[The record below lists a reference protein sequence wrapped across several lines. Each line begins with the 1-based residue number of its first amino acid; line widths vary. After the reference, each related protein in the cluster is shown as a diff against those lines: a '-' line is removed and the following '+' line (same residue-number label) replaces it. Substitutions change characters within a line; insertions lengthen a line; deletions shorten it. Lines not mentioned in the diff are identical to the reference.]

1 MITAAK
7 YRRNWY
13 SYLEGD
19 KQIWSILLVLSLVSI
34 PVVLSSIH
42 SLSDA
47 GNQSPFIFLLKQLRN
62 ISMGLVAA
70 ILVYRIPIK
79 WFNTFAAAIWVSSLV
94 LLLYTGLFGP
104 EINSARRWVEIP
116 LIGLSFQASDYA
128 KIALIILIAQRIAS
142 TQLNIK
148 KLSEITWPI
157 LVPVLITL
165 VLIAPFD
172 MSNAL
177 LLFMVVFT
185 MMFVGR
191 INLKLVF
198 ATVLFGIF
206 TCLGIYF
213 LGNTYP
219 SSIRSST
226 WEARIT
232 NFMEDTPNY
241 QIRMR
246 QQAVSNGGFWGVG
259 PGKSLNKNYY
269 NSPFTDFIYAVI
281 CEEFGFIGAIFILFI
296 YLWFFWRVFLLVM
309 RKNRAFGALLAFG
322 LGTLIVYQAFLNMMV
337 TLNLLPSTGLPLP
350 MISLGGTSNLF
361 TGIAFGIILSV
372 SRIAYREEANIEI
385 KLNESDH

>member
-1 MITAAK
+1 M
-7 YRRNWY
+7 
-13 SYLEGD
+13 EGD
-19 KQIWSILLVLSLVSI
+19 KQIWTILFVLSLVSF
-34 PVVLSSIH
+34 PVVMSSIH
-42 SLSDA
+42 TLSDS
-47 GNQSPFIFLLKQLRN
+47 GSQGLFMFLIKQLRN
-62 ISMGLVAA
+62 ISMGLIAA
-70 ILVYRIPIK
+70 LIAYRIPIK
-79 WFNTFAAAIWVSSLV
+79 WLNTFAAAIWIFSL
-94 LLLYTGLFGP
+94 LILLYTGLLGS
-104 EINSARRWVEIP
+104 EINSARRWVQIP
-116 LIGLSFQASDYA
+116 LIGLSFQASDFA
-128 KIALIILIAQRIAS
+128 KIALIILIAQRIAC

-157 LVPVLITL
+157 LVPILITL
-165 VLIAPFD
+165 IFIAPFD
-172 MSNAL
+172 MSNAI

-191 INLKLVF
+191 INLKLVL
-198 ATVLFGIF
+198 ATVLIGVF

-226 WEARIT
+226 WESRIV
-232 NFMEDTPNY
+232 NFLQDTPDY

-246 QQAVSNGGFWGVG
+246 EQAISNGGLLGVG
-259 PGKSLNKNYY
+259 PGKSLNKNYF

-281 CEEFGFIGAIFILFI
+281 CEEYGFIGAIFVLFI
-296 YLWFFWRVFLLVM
+296 YLWFFWRVFLLVL

-322 LGTLIVYQAFLNMMV
+322 LGTLIVYQAFLNIMV

-372 SRIAYREEANIEI
+372 SRMAYD
-385 KLNESDH
+385 DHKSAETEVS